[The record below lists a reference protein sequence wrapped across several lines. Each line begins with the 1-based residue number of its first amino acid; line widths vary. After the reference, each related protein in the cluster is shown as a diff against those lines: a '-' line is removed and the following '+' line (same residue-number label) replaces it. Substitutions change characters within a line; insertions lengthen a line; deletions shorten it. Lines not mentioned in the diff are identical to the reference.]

1 MPATEDKPKV
11 LKGTR
16 VEATVVRVV
25 DGDTIRV
32 EVNGSEESL
41 RILSLDTEE
50 SRAAGGKPVSPWGNV
65 AKEEAQKLFKVG
77 DKVKL
82 EFPGDEPVEVCLQK
96 YRGNYGRL
104 LVFVYLDD
112 GTDFQEYMIRK
123 GFSPYFMKYGYAAL
137 PENHERYMEA
147 EKEAQIANRGVWN
160 QIEVNGSEVRNYAE
174 LGVWWYLRAEIIQNY
189 RRFKQANP
197 DATVFN
203 TRLDYEQLVELAQAE
218 EEATIFTELRNPK
231 RVASNN
237 MLIGIG
243 SVEKPFSVFI
253 PKVDEADGLKIMS
266 LIKNRYIST
275 DEEHPRRSYAYVKG
289 ELSIYRDKPQIIVTE
304 VEQIMDLPEVV
315 IGNG

>member
-1 MPATEDKPKV
+1 MPATKEKTQAI
-11 LKGTR
+11 KGTT
-16 VEATVVRVV
+16 VDATVVRVV
-25 DGDTIRV
+25 DGATFRV
-32 EVNGSEESL
+32 KVKGEEASL
-41 RILSLDTEE
+41 RMLSLDTEA
-50 SRAAGGKPVSPWGNV
+50 SNAGSSKAVSPWGKE
-65 AKEEAQKLFKVG
+65 AKEEAEKLFKAG

-82 EFPGDEPVEVCLQK
+82 EFPGNEPVKECLQK

-112 GTDFQEYMIRK
+112 GTDFQEHMIKK

-137 PENHERYMEA
+137 PDNHERYMQA
-147 EKEAQIANRGVWN
+147 EKEAQISNLGVWN
-160 QIEVNGSEVRNYAE
+160 QVEVNGSEVRNYGR

-189 RRFKQANP
+189 RRFKQENA

-203 TRLDYEQLVELAQAE
+203 TRLDYEKLVELAKKE

-231 RVASNN
+231 RIGGNN
-237 MLIGIG
+237 MFIGIG
-243 SVEKPFSVFI
+243 SVEKPFSIFI

>member
-1 MPATEDKPKV
+1 MPAT
-11 LKGTR
+11 KGTT
-16 VEATVVRVV
+16 VDAKVVRVV

-32 EVNGSEESL
+32 EVEGEEESL
-41 RILSLDTEE
+41 RILSIDTEE
-50 SRAAGGKPVSPWGNV
+50 SNAGSPKPASPWGKE
-65 AKEEAQKLFKVG
+65 AKKEAEKLFKAG

-82 EFPGDEPVEVCLQK
+82 EFPGDESVEECMAK

-112 GTDFQEYMIRK
+112 GTDFQEYMIQK

-137 PENHERYMEA
+137 ADNHERYMQA

-160 QIEVNGSEVRNYAE
+160 QIEVNGSEVRNYAA

-189 RRFKQANP
+189 RRFKQENE

-203 TRLDYEQLVELAQAE
+203 TRLDYDKVLEIAKKE

-231 RVASNN
+231 RVASNS

-243 SVEKPFSVFI
+243 SVEKPFSIFI
-253 PKVDEADGLKIMS
+253 PKVDEAAGEEIMS
-266 LIKNRYIST
+266 LITNRYIST
-275 DEEHPRRSYAYVKG
+275 DSEHPRRSYAYVKG
-289 ELSIYRDKPQIIVTE
+289 KLSIHKDKPQVIVSN
-304 VEQIMDLPEVV
+304 VKQIMDLPELG
-315 IGNG
+315 IGDRA

>member
-1 MPATEDKPKV
+1 MPATKEKAKAI
-11 LKGTR
+11 KGTT
-16 VEATVVRVV
+16 VDASVVRVV

-32 EVNGSEESL
+32 EVKGQEESL

-50 SRAAGGKPVSPWGNV
+50 SNAGSPKPVSPWGKE
-65 AKEEAQKLFKVG
+65 AKKEAEKLFKAG

-82 EFPGDEPVEVCLQK
+82 KFPGDESVKECLQR

-112 GTDFQEYMIRK
+112 GTDFQEHMIKK

-137 PENHERYMEA
+137 PDNHERYMQA
-147 EKEAQIANRGVWN
+147 EKEAQIANRGIWN
-160 QIEVNGSEVRNYAE
+160 QIEVNGSQVRNYAR

-189 RRFKQANP
+189 RRFKQQNP

-203 TRLDYEQLVELAQAE
+203 TRLDYEKLVEIAKKE

-231 RVASNN
+231 RVAVNN
-237 MLIGIG
+237 MFIGIG
-243 SVEKPFSVFI
+243 SVEKPFSIFI
-253 PKVDEADGLKIMS
+253 PKVDDNAGLKIMS

-275 DEEHPRRSYAYVKG
+275 DDEHPRRSYAYVKG
-289 ELSIYRDKPQIIVTE
+289 NLSIYRDKPQIIVTD
-304 VEQIMDLPEVV
+304 VKQIMDLPELKD
-315 IGNG
+315 

>member
-1 MPATEDKPKV
+1 MPVTKEKTKPI
-11 LKGTR
+11 KGTT
-16 VEATVVRVV
+16 VDATVVRVV

-32 EVNGSEESL
+32 EVKGEEESL
-41 RILSLDTEE
+41 RILSIDTEE
-50 SRAAGGKPVSPWGNV
+50 SNAGSTKPASPWGKE
-65 AKEEAQKLFKVG
+65 AKKEAEKLFKAG

-82 EFPGDEPVEVCLQK
+82 QFPGDESVEECLQK

-112 GTDFQEYMIRK
+112 GTDFQEHMIKK

-137 PENHERYMEA
+137 ADNHERYMQA
-147 EKEAQIANRGVWN
+147 EKEAQIANIGVWN
-160 QIEVNGSEVRNYAE
+160 QIEVNGSEVRNYAA

-189 RRFKQANP
+189 RRLKQENA
-197 DATVFN
+197 DAAVFN
-203 TRLDYEQLVELAQAE
+203 TRLDYEQILEFAKKE
-218 EEATIFTELRNPK
+218 EEATIFTEIRNPK
-231 RVASNN
+231 LVAGNN

-253 PKVDEADGLKIMS
+253 PKADKAAGLEIMS

-289 ELSIYRDKPQIIVTE
+289 ELSIYRDKPQIIVTN
-304 VEQIMDLPEVV
+304 VKQIMDLPELK
-315 IGNG
+315 N